1 MSLKSWLFLAFSVL
15 PTASV
20 HAEPVTLSGEYR
32 SDSFSLSFADGKCF
46 AVDGSDKIETE
57 CLMKGDLLYLAPVA
71 AKDQQTLLNIWLVYT
86 AVGNRLES
94 SHLEDRET
102 GRVFSKSRQPRVV
115 LLKRPSSS
123 GDNTAESTAQP

>member
-1 MSLKSWLFLAFSVL
+1 MSLKAWLPLIFPVL
-15 PTASV
+15 IAAPI

-46 AVDGSDKIETE
+46 AVNGGDKIETE
-57 CLMKGDLLYLAPVA
+57 CLMKGKLLYLAPVA

-86 AVGNRLES
+86 VVGDRLES

-102 GRVFSKSRQPRVV
+102 GRIFSKSRQPQVV
-115 LLKRPSSS
+115 LSKQPASPGDTAAGSAARP
-123 GDNTAESTAQP
+123 